1 MPNTPSNSRV
11 PISVRI
17 SQEDADF
24 IASLQ
29 IQGANTPSDK
39 IRELLRQ
46 ARTLHTQGQ
55 DYETSLSLA
64 EQQLY
69 TARHEILALEK
80 ELSVHSHIVA
90 RIFEILPDLVATM
103 MADYPK
109 TCDKSALVNFE
120 KQAMWRVVRLMD
132 SVLQLAVTG
141 KGAGYDDSVLDELD
155 NTLQLANL
163 IYQHTQTNTQPIR
176 KKP

>member
-55 DYETSLSLA
+55 DYESSLSLA
-64 EQQLY
+64 EQPLY
-69 TARHEILALEK
+69 TLAM
-80 ELSVHSHIVA
+80 
-90 RIFEILPDLVATM
+90 RF
-103 MADYPK
+103 
-109 TCDKSALVNFE
+109 
-120 KQAMWRVVRLMD
+120 
-132 SVLQLAVTG
+132 
-141 KGAGYDDSVLDELD
+141 
-155 NTLQLANL
+155 
-163 IYQHTQTNTQPIR
+163 
-176 KKP
+176 

>member
-1 MPNTPSNSRV
+1 MTNNNRV

-39 IRELLRQ
+39 IRELLNQ

-55 DYETSLSLA
+55 DYESSLSLA
-64 EQQLY
+64 EQQLH
-69 TARHEILALEK
+69 TARHEILTLEK
-80 ELSVHSHIVA
+80 ELGVHSHIVA
-90 RIFEILPDLVATM
+90 RIFEILPDLMATM

-109 TCDKSALVNFE
+109 TCDKSALIDFE
-120 KQAMWRVVRLMD
+120 KEAMWRVVRLMD
-132 SVLQLAVTG
+132 SILQLAVTG
-141 KGAGYDDSVLDELD
+141 KGAGYDDGVLEELS
-155 NTLQLANL
+155 NTLLLAQL
-163 IYQHTQTNTQPIR
+163 IHQTKNNAKQE
-176 KKP
+176 KNHE